1 MGPCTTPN
9 KIVQWSKLWT
19 KVRAANSRILKT
31 SAAPDGYDFEKGL
44 IKKEGET
51 DAAFAER
58 VREHNEA
65 FEVWSREDIV
75 LGLNDK
81 QRDTARDAMKWVVS
95 HQKEART
102 KLGITEGIGC
112 LLLALGIVD
121 QDEDEESES
130 ASAAG

>member
-1 MGPCTTPN
+1 
-9 KIVQWSKLWT
+9 
-19 KVRAANSRILKT
+19 
-31 SAAPDGYDFEKGL
+31 
-44 IKKEGET
+44 
-51 DAAFAER
+51 